1 MLLRNVTVSEKAG
14 ISRAKRRVTLRKPAG
29 ADDHGAQDQDR
40 SLGLTHEA
48 WRLRSQE

>member
-1 MLLRNVTVSEKAG
+1 MSEKAG
-14 ISRAKRRVTLRKPAG
+14 ISRAKGRVSLRKPAG

-40 SLGLTHEA
+40 SLGLMHEP

>member
-1 MLLRNVTVSEKAG
+1 MSEKAG
-14 ISRAKRRVTLRKPAG
+14 ISRAKERVSLRKPAG

-40 SLGLTHEA
+40 SLGPMHEA